1 MSPTRVPWSRNG
13 FPAASKRSGAEMYF
27 DRGLWEL
34 TRGLRGRIAL
44 AIGVGVCASG
54 FGIARVVFLGLLL
67 AAVFAGADTAHLALL
82 AAGVAVAVLLRAL
95 LDHAR
100 TVIAHENGLIVQ

>member
-1 MSPTRVPWSRNG
+1 MSPIRAHWSRSG
-13 FPAASKRSGAEMYF
+13 CRAAAKRNGAEMYF
-27 DRGLWEL
+27 DRRLWEL

-44 AIGVGVCASG
+44 AIALGVCASG

-67 AAVFAGADTAHLALL
+67 AAVFVGAGSAPLALL
-82 AAGVAVAVLLRAL
+82 AGALAAAVLLRAL

-100 TVIAHENGLIVQ
+100 TV